1 MQKLTEKVFNSQY
14 LSVIRVIKCELDLVK
29 LGPEEVSSVLEITF
43 NRLQVLLRRLSSRKF
58 YLGVSNS

>member
-43 NRLQVLLRRLSSRKF
+43 NRLQVLL
-58 YLGVSNS
+58 